1 MSTCLMWQLGGL
13 GRAPWW
19 RRAVL
24 LTRSKAAFG
33 AVDGTRSLSC
43 LVSNSASAMVWPA
56 ESSNAVSTCKTASL
70 GVARASGGAL
80 SSRPRSLVFGS
91 AFTRYVYMISLAVK
105 QLPLSAG
112 RLYSWRGA
120 SSVPCSA
127 ACTIQIDGCI
137 GSHWRRNIGVA
148 RQILASSQ
156 LCPSP
161 HFALSQPMIGRLTS
175 CTRSP
180 ALKGPSSHHGVGGEG

>member
-33 AVDGTRSLSC
+33 TVDGTRVLSC
-43 LVSNSASAMVWPA
+43 LVSNSASALVWPA
-56 ESSNAVSTCKTASL
+56 EASNAVSS

-91 AFTRYVYMISLAVK
+91 AFPRYVYVISLAVK

-161 HFALSQPMIGRLTS
+161 HFALSQSMIGRLTS